1 MRSEMGDIKKIQ
13 TKSLE
18 MKNTISEMEKYTGW
32 ENNILNTEQE
42 KVSTLG
48 DIVTETI
55 QNETETAKTGRKK
68 RVSGS

>member
-1 MRSEMGDIKKIQ
+1 MGDIKKIQ

-48 DIVTETI
+48 DTVTETI
-55 QNETETAKTGRKK
+55 QN
-68 RVSGS
+68 